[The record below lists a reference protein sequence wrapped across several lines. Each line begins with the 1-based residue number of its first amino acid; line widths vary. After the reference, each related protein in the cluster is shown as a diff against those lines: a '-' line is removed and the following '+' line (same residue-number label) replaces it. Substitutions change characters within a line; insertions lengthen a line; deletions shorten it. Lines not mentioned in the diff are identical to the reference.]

1 MAVAEPRLLAWL
13 RECTV
18 LVKSEHDSTTS
29 SEYTENIIYI
39 LHLQRSLVCQKCVT
53 ITYETLFAR
62 AGRAHGTAAF
72 VPHTQ
77 TSSRNPLVHDLCKTC
92 TNHDIT
98 VYYAQLH
105 IDDAILCIINP
116 RRACAARV
124 TVVGFS
130 VLSVSR

>member
-1 MAVAEPRLLAWL
+1 MN
-13 RECTV
+13 
-18 LVKSEHDSTTS
+18 STTG

-39 LHLQRSLVCQKCVT
+39 LHLQRNLVCQKCVT

-62 AGRAHGTAAF
+62 AGRAPCPHGTAAS

-77 TSSRNPLVHDLCKTC
+77 TSSRNPLFHDLCKTC

-105 IDDAILCIINP
+105 IDDAILFIIDD
-116 RRACAARV
+116 V
-124 TVVGFS
+124 MI
-130 VLSVSR
+130 VLY